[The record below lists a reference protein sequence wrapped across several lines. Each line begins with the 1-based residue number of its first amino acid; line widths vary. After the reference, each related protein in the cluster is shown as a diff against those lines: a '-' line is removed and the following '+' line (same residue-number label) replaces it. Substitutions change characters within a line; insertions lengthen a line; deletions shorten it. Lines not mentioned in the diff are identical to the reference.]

1 MRLLKPALFYF
12 ALVFSTG
19 FVLGTIRVL
28 LVAPRI
34 GDQTAQLCE
43 MPQMLVAIVI
53 AARRVNGQLPHGFG
67 PSSRIVIGFIA
78 FGMMLTAE
86 IAVGMTLRGQSPIGS
101 LLFRDPIV
109 GAAYYMALGAF
120 GLMPWLLGYRKGGA
134 E

>member
-12 ALVFSTG
+12 VLVFGTG

-34 GDQTAQLCE
+34 GDRTAQLCE
-43 MPQMLVAIVI
+43 MPFMLIAIAM
-53 AARRVNGQLPHGFG
+53 AARWTNRRFTEGFG
-67 PSSRIVIGFIA
+67 PSSWIVIGLIA

-86 IAVGMTLRGQSPIGS
+86 IAVGMMLRGQSPMGS

-109 GAAYYMALGAF
+109 GAAYYGALGAF
-120 GLMPWLLGYRKGGA
+120 ALMPWLLGYRKGGA